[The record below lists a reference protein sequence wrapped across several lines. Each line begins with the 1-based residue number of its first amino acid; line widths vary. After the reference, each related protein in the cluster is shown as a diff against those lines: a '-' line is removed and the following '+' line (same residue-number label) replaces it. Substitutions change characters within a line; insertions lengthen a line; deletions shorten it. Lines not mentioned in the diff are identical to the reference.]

1 MSESQ
6 VSGVSR
12 QSSESLPSTEGVDPR
27 YLGLDEWPTAVA
39 LDALLEAQM
48 AAVAAVRPALPA
60 IARAADEAAERLRR
74 GGRLIYC
81 GAGTSGRI
89 GVQDGAELPPTFDWP
104 EAQLGLLIAGGQ
116 PALTRAVENAE
127 DSVDFAHADM
137 AAQRPGE
144 RDVVIALAASGAT
157 PYALACLE
165 RAKSAG
171 ALTIGIANSPGAPLL
186 AAADHPILIETGAE
200 PIAGSTRLKAG
211 TSQKIVLNLL
221 STTIMLRL
229 GRVWRGQMVDMVARN
244 EKLRRRALRMV
255 RSLTGRS
262 EAEARAA
269 LAEAGGRTKLA
280 VLLLHGIDADEAAC
294 RLAASGGHL
303 GRALLPRT

>member
-1 MSESQ
+1 MSDT
-6 VSGVSR
+6 
-12 QSSESLPSTEGVDPR
+12 LPTTEGVDPR
-27 YLGLDEWPTAVA
+27 YLGLDEWPTTVA

-60 IARAADEAAERLRR
+60 IARAAEAAAEKLRR
-74 GGRLIYC
+74 GGRLIYA

-116 PALTRAVENAE
+116 SALTRAVENAE
-127 DSVDFAHADM
+127 DSLDFAEADM
-137 AAQRPGE
+137 IAQKATP

-157 PYALACLE
+157 PYALACL
-165 RAKSAG
+165 RHATSAG
-171 ALTIGIANSPGAPLL
+171 ALTIGIANSPGAALL
-186 AAADHPILIETGAE
+186 AAADHPLLIETGAE

-244 EKLRRRALRMV
+244 EKLRCRALRMV
-255 RSLTGRS
+255 RSLTGCT
-262 EAEARAA
+262 EADARTA
-269 LAEAGGRTKLA
+269 LAKAGGRTKLA
-280 VLLLHGIDADEAAC
+280 VLLLHGIDADEATC
-294 RLAASGGHL
+294 RLAASDGHL
-303 GRALLPRT
+303 GAALKASDTGKKGLLF